1 MFSICTVHSLG
12 AGLDILVAATP
23 ITSLTTSVAAAAAIA
38 ALVVGLKGTHVRTLK
53 SIYDVY
59 FDRILNLD
67 RRYIIKQELM
77 SFFGE
82 DLSSHHPI

>member
-38 ALVVGLKGTHVRTLK
+38 ALVVGLKDNMFV
-53 SIYDVY
+53 
-59 FDRILNLD
+59 RILS
-67 RRYIIKQELM
+67 I
-77 SFFGE
+77 
-82 DLSSHHPI
+82 

>member
-38 ALVVGLKGTHVRTLK
+38 ALVVGLKENMLGYSSFK
-53 SIYDVY
+53 MY
-59 FDRILNLD
+59 ILIE
-67 RRYIIKQELM
+67 Y
-77 SFFGE
+77 
-82 DLSSHHPI
+82 

>member
-38 ALVVGLKGTHVRTLK
+38 ALVVGLKEHMLG
-53 SIYDVY
+53 Y
-59 FDRILNLD
+59 
-67 RRYIIKQELM
+67 
-77 SFFGE
+77 
-82 DLSSHHPI
+82 